1 MSAPATKPDAR
12 FRPFRAASWAF
23 YLFVA
28 VGYSALVIYSV
39 TKSVFEMSPD
49 RPVVAA
55 DKPVAACVA
64 GLRAAFDD
72 LETRRH
78 LLGASRA
85 VDADQDWLTFRNGWM
100 KGFRQLEAE
109 CTLDEAGRE
118 ALKASF
124 AKLERV
130 MDLSTVQATQVASQ
144 LGPSLETF
152 RAGLAELE
160 KQP

>member
-1 MSAPATKPDAR
+1 MSAPTTKPDAR

-28 VGYSALVIYSV
+28 VGYSGLVIYSV

-55 DKPVAACVA
+55 NKPGAACVA
-64 GLRAAFDD
+64 GLRTSFDD
-72 LETRRH
+72 LETRRQK
-78 LLGASRA
+78 LGATRA
-85 VDADQDWLTFRNGWM
+85 VDADQQWLTFRNGWM

-109 CTLDEAGRE
+109 CTLDEPDRA
-118 ALKASF
+118 ALKESF
-124 AKLERV
+124 ARLERV

-144 LGPSLETF
+144 LGPSLEAF

-160 KQP
+160 RQP